1 MKVICSGMSKTGTK
15 TLASAL
21 KTLGYNVYDFEE
33 QVFYIGRDLQ
43 KVMDEGWTVE
53 DLRRIYK
60 GVDAVTDIPGCI
72 LWEELYHA
80 FPDAKVIHTERASE
94 EEWVRSQQKQIDA
107 AVEHKSTRWLMQ
119 LSSTGRQAGN
129 FVNAAYRL
137 QVSTQRFSPFY
148 KTPFNAQFAK
158 LRYREH
164 NANVRAVASSDRILY
179 FKFKD
184 GWDPLCKFLG
194 VPQPNKPFP
203 HRNKGGEIAGEI
215 IEKSLLFEQIRKE
228 LFVTLP
234 LLGAFLCA
242 FLYYA
247 CIVFGLIK

>member
-1 MKVICSGMSKTGTK
+1 MKVICSGMPKTGTK

-60 GVDAVTDIPGCI
+60 GVDAVTDVPGCT

-80 FPDAKVIHTERASE
+80 FPEAKVIHTERSSE
-94 EEWVRSQQKQIDA
+94 EEWVRSFQKQIDVLMA
-107 AVEHKSTRWLMQ
+107 HQSTRWLMQ
-119 LSSTGRQAGN
+119 FSSTGRQLRRFLNTA
-129 FVNAAYRL
+129 FRL
-137 QVSTQRFSPFY
+137 QASALPFSPFY
-148 KTPFNAQFAK
+148 ISPFNASLAK

-164 NANVRAVASSDRILY
+164 NANVHAVTSRDRILH

-194 VPQPNKPFP
+194 VQQPNKPFP

-215 IEKSLLFEQIRKE
+215 IEKSLLFQQIRKE

-242 FLYYA
+242 LLYYA
-247 CIVFGLIK
+247 CILLGFI